1 MKDIFLLLI
10 LLLAFASCKK
20 SKSNAS
26 RSDNAIRLTNSA
38 PLSSQNP
45 VFSPDGH
52 WILFTRFQQYY
63 NTGTAELVKMKTD
76 GSSQQVLISA
86 LDATNVNAP
95 FGSWVGNKICY
106 AAEKGS
112 THDEIY
118 MANDDGTNEQRLTY
132 NSTSSIFIEPVFNP
146 ANPNKIAFEIAPAQG
161 NHQIALLEIDSNS
174 KITFLT
180 DGSFNDA
187 QPSWSKDGTKI
198 LFQRQQS
205 GATIWDMYWGDI
217 LLASHSSLYNVRA
230 IFQGMGDNT
239 DLTWAKNDVFV
250 LSSSNYGNLAAPN
263 LFLFPTIGT
272 GSPSRITNANMQDG
286 AASISP
292 DGTKIV
298 FESHDASDENSP
310 AEIWIIAAP

>member
-1 MKDIFLLLI
+1 MKNIFLLFI
-10 LLLAFASCKK
+10 LLLAIASCKK
-20 SKSNAS
+20 SKSNVP

-45 VFSPDGH
+45 VFSPDGQ
-52 WILFTRFQQYY
+52 WILFTRFQQHY

-86 LDATNVNAP
+86 IDATNVNAP

-112 THDEIY
+112 TPDEIY
-118 MANDDGTNEQRLTY
+118 LANDDGTNEQRLTY
-132 NSTSSIFIEPVFNP
+132 NSTSSPFIEPVFNP
-146 ANPNKIAFEIAPAQG
+146 ANPNKIVFEIAPAQG

-174 KITFLT
+174 KITILT

-198 LFQRQQS
+198 LFQRQQI
-205 GATIWDMYWGDI
+205 GATKWDMYLGNI
-217 LLASHSSLYNVRA
+217 LLANHSSLQNVHA
-230 IFQGMGDNT
+230 IFLNQGDNT
-239 DLTWAKNDVFV
+239 DLTWAKNDAFV
-250 LSSSNYGNLAAPN
+250 LSSSNFGNILAPN
-263 LFLFPTIGT
+263 LFLFPSSGT
-272 GSPSRITNANMQDG
+272 GAPTRITNANMQDG

-310 AEIWIIAAP
+310 AEIWIIAVP